1 MTVMILFWVL
11 RNRFLANKFR
21 NYHKVTH
28 SDQSKVISSCQEL
41 CLLHFVTFSTLETT
55 CLIVYGQITKI
66 LTEWKIVKWPLLFKR
81 HRAAPSVFTN
91 LCKNTR
97 RIVWNKFR
105 RYARIRWLLK
115 VDFLE
120 ISTKKVIFDTWSRVK
135 KIFDC
140 ILTMMLEKQNFWNTF
155 RRPTTL

>member
-1 MTVMILFWVL
+1 MKVTVVFEVL
-11 RNRFLANKFR
+11 RSWFLENKFR
-21 NYHKVTH
+21 NYHKVTP
-28 SDQSKVISSCQEL
+28 SDRWKSILTCQEF
-41 CLLHFVTFSTLETT
+41 CKLHFVKFSTLETT

-66 LTEWKIVKWPLLFKR
+66 LTKWKIVKWPLLFMR
-81 HRAAPSVFTN
+81 PRAAPSVFTN

-135 KIFDC
+135 KIFDWWSRV
-140 ILTMMLEKQNFWNTF
+140 KNYFF
-155 RRPTTL
+155 GKKF